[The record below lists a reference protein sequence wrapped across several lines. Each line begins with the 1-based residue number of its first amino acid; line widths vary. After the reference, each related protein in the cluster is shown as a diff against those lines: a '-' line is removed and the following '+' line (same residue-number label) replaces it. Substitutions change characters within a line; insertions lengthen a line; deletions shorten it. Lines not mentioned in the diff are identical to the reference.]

1 MGKVYRLSDR
11 IKIKIDD
18 IIVTIS
24 PLSIHQKTE
33 IQSAMWKGR
42 TEKNF
47 EEATKGVTLSI
58 KYAVKGI
65 SGLTDL
71 SGQEYKLEFQDGV
84 LSDQSLD
91 DVFNLG
97 LTDKLSMVCA
107 SLIKGI
113 PSEFN
118 IEGVEF
124 VSEGKTDPNL

>member
-1 MGKVYRLSDR
+1 MGKVYRLTDR

-47 EEATKGVTLSI
+47 EEATKGVMLSI

>member
-1 MGKVYRLSDR
+1 M
-11 IKIKIDD
+11 
-18 IIVTIS
+18 
-24 PLSIHQKTE
+24 
-33 IQSAMWKGR
+33 
-42 TEKNF
+42 
-47 EEATKGVTLSI
+47 LSI

>member
-47 EEATKGVTLSI
+47 EEATKGVMLSI